1 MIINN
6 TEKQVL
12 IERRDINYI
21 LPQYIRS
28 YLFHMRNEDPVE
40 IVFPM
45 FQSVPHP
52 LKRGVTVPIRWV
64 PELGPEGQAIAV
76 EGSAVPEATEEEIAR
91 KDSLEEENKRL
102 KEQVAALTATSIA
115 RGEGGGEG
123 QQKQEEESG
132 VILADSEPQEV
143 EKLIREAGVAVR
155 RAPPLPDTDR
165 TPRQPEHPASGSPD
179 DLHPRGRD
187 DLKRLKEDLRPEP
200 DIDESKQKPYS
211 KKVKR
216 GEKGEPIVEEE

>member
-1 MIINN
+1 MLVNHTAKSID
-6 TEKQVL
+6 
-12 IERRDINYI
+12 IERRDVNYI

-28 YLFHMRNEDPVE
+28 YLFHMRNADPVE

-45 FQSVPHP
+45 FSAVPHP
-52 LKRGVTVPIRWV
+52 LKRGVMVPIRWV

-76 EGSAVPEATEEEIAR
+76 EGSNVPEATEEEIAR

-102 KEQVAALTATSIA
+102 KEQIAALTSIA

-123 QQKQEEESG
+123 LQAQEEATAQVAALTPAGGHQTVTEVVG
-132 VILADSEPQEV
+132 EVAPQADRV
-143 EKLIREAGVAVR
+143 
-155 RAPPLPDTDR
+155 
-165 TPRQPEHPASGSPD
+165 PRQPEHPASGSPD

-187 DLKRLKEDLRPEP
+187 DQKQMKVDLRPEP

-216 GEKGEPIVEEE
+216 GEKGEPIVEE